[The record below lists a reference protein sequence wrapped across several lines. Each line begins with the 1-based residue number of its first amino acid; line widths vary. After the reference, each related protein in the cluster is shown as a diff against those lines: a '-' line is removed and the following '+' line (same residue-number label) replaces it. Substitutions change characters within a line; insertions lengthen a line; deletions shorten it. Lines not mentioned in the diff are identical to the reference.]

1 MFQNFLLHISKLI
14 RKGETTKFYKNFFKM
29 LSLSLSEKTHPAV
42 VRAVTACQEVR
53 VQVEL
58 DPLGRDADVGV
69 FYVVRIGPVNGI
81 HTGYRH
87 ILLTIRQVF
96 NVAKGLQQ
104 NKVIFRE

>member
-1 MFQNFLLHISKLI
+1 
-14 RKGETTKFYKNFFKM
+14 M
-29 LSLSLSEKTHPAV
+29 LSLSLSEMTHPAV

-58 DPLGRDADVGV
+58 DSLGWDADVGV

-96 NVAKGLQQ
+96 NVAKGLKQ
-104 NKVIFRE
+104 NKIIFREKDLNSQKYAIE